1 MEQGRS
7 RAQRWRELTAQARRT
22 GGAMAFA
29 GGMIWRHAR
38 FLAIII
44 VALSLVGGV
53 AQPLLVWAMTGLI
66 NVLAALPANP
76 WREVVPWLG
85 VLFAAYIVPSIRNNL
100 TLYCGGL
107 VRERLKV
114 ALQRRLLEHM
124 AAVPLT
130 YYEQP
135 EYYHKLE
142 NGWTALSRRVSSELE
157 RVAGQLS
164 ALLGTAGLLA
174 LYAQAHWLLP
184 VVLAATSIA
193 SVVIGGRQG
202 RRFVAASY
210 ARSPLRREERYWA
223 QLLADRGAAPEL
235 RLFGLGAALLDRW
248 RAAFNRHLD
257 ALTAAH
263 WRLAWESWGNTA
275 LQELTRWG
283 TAVALLVLASQGQ
296 ITLGSLVALLY
307 ALGPFRN
314 LIQLLS
320 YNAIAVV
327 DYYSRW
333 EHLRDFL
340 AVAPEPRPDGPHPA
354 PPRPLRE
361 GVQFHRV
368 SFTYPGAARP
378 ALQDVSLTLRPQER
392 IALVGENGAGKTTLV
407 RLLLGLYRPSRG
419 RITVDGIDL
428 NDLDPAAWRRE
439 ATAIF
444 QDFMRY
450 PATAL
455 ENIGYGD
462 TTLLSDTP
470 QAATMV
476 PAAIERAA
484 AQSGADGFIA
494 SLPDGY
500 ATLLRKEFVGGMDL
514 STGQWQRLAIARAY
528 VRDAQI
534 IVLDEPTAALDPRA
548 EVAVY
553 RQFRAAA
560 AGRCAVFISHRL
572 GSARLA
578 DRIIVLQGGR
588 IVEEGDHATLVQG
601 SGAYARLYGLQA
613 SWYAADDG
621 PESAGQ

>member
-1 MEQGRS
+1 MVQGRVHTD
-7 RAQRWRELTAQARRT
+7 RWRELTAQARRT

-29 GGMIWRHAR
+29 GGTIWRHAR
-38 FLAIII
+38 LLAIII
-44 VALSLVGGV
+44 VALSLLGGV

-76 WREVVPWLG
+76 WGEVLPWLG
-85 VLFAAYIVPSIRNNL
+85 VLFAAHVLPDIRNTL

-114 ALQRRLLEHM
+114 ALQRQLLEHM

-184 VVLAATSIA
+184 VVLATTSIA
-193 SVVIGGRQG
+193 SMVIGGRQG

-257 ALTAAH
+257 ALTTAH
-263 WRLAWESWGNTA
+263 WRLAWQSWGNTA

-283 TAVALLVLASQGQ
+283 TAVALLVLASQGE

-340 AVAPEPRPDGPHPA
+340 AVAPEPRPAGAHPA
-354 PPRPLRE
+354 APRPLRE
-361 GVQFHRV
+361 GVQFHGV

-378 ALQDVSLTLRPQER
+378 ALQDVSLTLRPRER

-428 NDLDPAAWRRE
+428 SDLDPAAWRRE

-462 TTLLSDTP
+462 TTLLPDK
-470 QAATMV
+470 AEATTEV
-476 PAAIERAA
+476 PAAIARAA

-494 SLPDGY
+494 NLPDGY

-578 DRIIVLQGGR
+578 DRIIVLQDGR
-588 IVEEGDHATLVQG
+588 IVEEGEHAALVQG

-621 PESAGQ
+621 SEGAG